1 MKEKLLQ
8 WLDSAGDFA
17 LERAL
22 PMVLIL
28 VIGFVI
34 IHFCIR
40 ILGKILEKTKLEK
53 AAHTLIRTVVR
64 VGLYILLFLIAASQ
78 LGIDVTG
85 IVALFSVVTL
95 ALSLA
100 LQNLLTNVIGGFT
113 LLSQQSFHSGDY
125 VEIAGQSGTVQ
136 EISMAYT
143 KLVTPDN
150 KLVSIPNSAVVS
162 AQIITYT
169 ITGTRRMEL
178 NVSASYDAPTQAVI
192 DALIQAGTVDKILL
206 DPPPFAAVVKYDTS
220 SICYTLRL
228 WAKTEDY
235 WDMYFLVN
243 QRIKD
248 IFDSQ
253 GIAMT
258 YPHLHV
264 HMDK

>member
-143 KLVTPDN
+143 KLVP
-150 KLVSIPNSAVVS
+150 PYGAEC
-162 AQIITYT
+162 Q
-169 ITGTRRMEL
+169 R
-178 NVSASYDAPTQAVI
+178 
-192 DALIQAGTVDKILL
+192 LL
-206 DPPPFAAVVKYDTS
+206 
-220 SICYTLRL
+220 
-228 WAKTEDY
+228 
-235 WDMYFLVN
+235 
-243 QRIKD
+243 
-248 IFDSQ
+248 
-253 GIAMT
+253 
-258 YPHLHV
+258 
-264 HMDK
+264 

>member
-100 LQNLLTNVIGGFT
+100 LQNLLTNVDRK
-113 LLSQQSFHSGDY
+113 S
-125 VEIAGQSGTVQ
+125 
-136 EISMAYT
+136 
-143 KLVTPDN
+143 
-150 KLVSIPNSAVVS
+150 VV
-162 AQIITYT
+162 
-169 ITGTRRMEL
+169 
-178 NVSASYDAPTQAVI
+178 
-192 DALIQAGTVDKILL
+192 
-206 DPPPFAAVVKYDTS
+206 
-220 SICYTLRL
+220 
-228 WAKTEDY
+228 
-235 WDMYFLVN
+235 
-243 QRIKD
+243 
-248 IFDSQ
+248 
-253 GIAMT
+253 
-258 YPHLHV
+258 
-264 HMDK
+264 